1 MIDVVPTVLELAGLP
16 KAYPGPGAP
25 AGPGR
30 SLVSTFAKDVAVKRN
45 YLWWAHEGNRAIRAA
60 DWKLVAAKGQPWELF
75 DISKDRAEA
84 HNLAKEYPEKVKEL
98 ERLWQR
104 GDEQYIRDAG
114 WQKK

>member
-30 SLVSTFAKDVAVKRN
+30 SLVSTFAKDVAVKRD

-84 HNLAKEYPEKVKEL
+84 RNLAKEFPEKVKEL